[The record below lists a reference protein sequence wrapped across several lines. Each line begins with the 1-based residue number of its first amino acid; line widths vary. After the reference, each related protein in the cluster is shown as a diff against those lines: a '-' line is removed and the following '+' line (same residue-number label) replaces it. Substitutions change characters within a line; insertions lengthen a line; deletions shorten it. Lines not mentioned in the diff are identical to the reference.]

1 MTSRTR
7 TEIQSRA
14 VKEGVFACP
23 IAARTRRSLQSFVGD
38 LFNMQEFF
46 GLVVSAGFTHGNDP
60 YYLMM
65 PVGRSGA
72 QFRTRLLF
80 IAALSNLEIFMRIAT
95 RGMAVLRR
103 CPRKHIYILLQQWAL
118 VKPVA
123 LTKPGSHVE

>member
-80 IAALSNLEIFMRIAT
+80 IVALSNLEILYADRNT
-95 RGMAVLRR
+95 RDG
-103 CPRKHIYILLQQWAL
+103 
-118 VKPVA
+118 
-123 LTKPGSHVE
+123 GSPPPSPQPHLHFTSAMGTR

>member
-1 MTSRTR
+1 
-7 TEIQSRA
+7 

-103 CPRKHIYILLQQWAL
+103 RPRKHIYILLQQWEL

>member
-95 RGMAVLRR
+95 RGWRFSAAVPATTFTFYFSNGNSLS
-103 CPRKHIYILLQQWAL
+103 QWR
-118 VKPVA
+118 
-123 LTKPGSHVE
+123 

>member
-60 YYLMM
+60 
-65 PVGRSGA
+65 
-72 QFRTRLLF
+72 LLF
-80 IAALSNLEIFMRIAT
+80 DDARWT
-95 RGMAVLRR
+95 KRGTIQNTPLVHRR
-103 CPRKHIYILLQQWAL
+103 PIE
-118 VKPVA
+118 
-123 LTKPGSHVE
+123 S